1 MSKHMIK
8 GVLVWEKTVWKDEPN
23 VVFFHCSVDTAPGST
38 EYANRAVICEHSF
51 EVDVPDNF
59 DPTAG
64 FIAELTEQKRQ
75 LRLKLA
81 AELAEIDDR
90 ISKLQAL
97 PMPEEA

>member
-1 MSKHMIK
+1 MAKAVIK
-8 GVLVWEKTVWKDEPN
+8 GIVIWEKMVWQDTPN
-23 VVFFHCSVDTAPGST
+23 IIFFTGSAATAPGSS
-38 EYANRAVICEHSF
+38 EYANRAVIYEHSF

-64 FIAELTEQKRQ
+64 FIAELEEQKRQ

-81 AELAEIDDR
+81 AELAELDDR